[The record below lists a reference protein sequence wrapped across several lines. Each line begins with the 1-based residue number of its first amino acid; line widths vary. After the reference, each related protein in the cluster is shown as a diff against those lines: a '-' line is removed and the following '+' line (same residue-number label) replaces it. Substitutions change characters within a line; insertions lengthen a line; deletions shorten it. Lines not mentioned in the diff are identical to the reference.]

1 MLEASAPVTA
11 MLYGGD
17 GGVAGPGWDASPYSN
32 ISVIIDEIHLQPRD
46 DHPAA
51 QVSIKWQTSFRT
63 GICVCIHNTAVPT
76 IIVAVCIVGLIVTEI
91 IADHC
96 NIITT
101 WN

>member
-32 ISVIIDEIHLQPRD
+32 ISVIIDEIHFQPRD

-51 QVSIKWQTSFRT
+51 QVSIKWQTHSEQ
-63 GICVCIHNTAVPT
+63 AV
-76 IIVAVCIVGLIVTEI
+76 VFAF
-91 IADHC
+91 
-96 NIITT
+96 TT
-101 WN
+101 QQSPPS